1 MHIITQTRADGRKVR
16 LLFPEK
22 TAPEFL
28 TRLSIMLGVMAQEQ
42 LEKGDDETPCP
53 NAYIAST
60 ESQPRSRS

>member
-1 MHIITQTRADGRKVR
+1 MYIVTRIRSDGRKVR
-16 LLFPEK
+16 LQFPE
-22 TAPEFL
+22 TTSPEL
-28 TRLSIMLGVMAQEQ
+28 LSRLSFMLGAMAQEQ

>member
-1 MHIITQTRADGRKVR
+1 MYIVTRIRSDGRKVR
-16 LLFPEK
+16 LKFPE
-22 TAPEFL
+22 TTSPEL
-28 TRLSIMLGVMAQEQ
+28 LSRLSFMLGAMAQEQ

>member
-1 MHIITQTRADGRKVR
+1 MHIVTRIRSDGRKVR
-16 LLFPEK
+16 LQFPE
-22 TAPEFL
+22 TTSPEL
-28 TRLSIMLGVMAQEQ
+28 LSRLSFMLGAMAQEQ

>member
-1 MHIITQTRADGRKVR
+1 MHIVTRIRSDGRKVR
-16 LLFPEK
+16 LQFPE
-22 TAPEFL
+22 TTSPELL
-28 TRLSIMLGVMAQEQ
+28 TRLSIVLGAMAQEQ

>member
-1 MHIITQTRADGRKVR
+1 MHIVTRIRSDGRKVR
-16 LLFPEK
+16 LKFPE
-22 TAPEFL
+22 TTSPEL
-28 TRLSIMLGVMAQEQ
+28 LSRLSFMLGAMAQEQ